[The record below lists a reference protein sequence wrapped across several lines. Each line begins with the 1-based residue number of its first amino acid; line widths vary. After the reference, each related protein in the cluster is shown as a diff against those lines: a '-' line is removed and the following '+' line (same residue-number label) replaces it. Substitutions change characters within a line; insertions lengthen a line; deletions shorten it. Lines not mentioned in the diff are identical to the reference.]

1 MPIVK
6 KVDFTAGNKI
16 NLLEF
21 AADAEDLG
29 ACSDAT
35 DIHVNDQ
42 LVAEAL
48 LALRKKRVKLNQEVL
63 EATFDKLGLHLRW
76 DHFVHDEVLYHEV
89 KVELHCVLNSEKKLC
104 LKRQREFDF
113 II

>member
-1 MPIVK
+1 MPLVK
-6 KVDFTAGNKI
+6 KFDCTAGDKI

-35 DIHVNDQ
+35 DIHVDDQ
-42 LVAEAL
+42 LVAETL
-48 LALRKKRVKLNQEVL
+48 LALREKRVKLNEKVL
-63 EATFDKLGLHLRW
+63 EATFNKLGLHLRR

-89 KVELHCVLNSEKKLC
+89 KVEFHCILNCEKQLC
-104 LKRQREFDF
+104 LKR
-113 II
+113 

>member
-1 MPIVK
+1 MPLVK
-6 KVDFTAGNKI
+6 EVDFTASNKI

-89 KVELHCVLNSEKKLC
+89 KVEFHCVLNSEKKLC